1 MFDLIHAKIK
11 FNEEMRG
18 ETGNW
23 RNNPANHKL
32 IILGRKIAAAD
43 SRDSYFLYKKD
54 NINIHT
60 PDNFHSGGSLRYYYV
75 VMEEGAEITFNFV
88 DREEVKNLKDEIDCE
103 VECWELTEEEHSKIE
118 AERAEL
124 ERVRLARALEE
135 ERSKIEAER
144 LEEIR
149 KKEEAERKVRQEA
162 ERIEFEK
169 QREAERIERAKQ
181 WEEKHKIYEAVAD
194 EQWQEI
200 TVNAYFEEFDT
211 GVKFAKNG
219 VKIKNLLRKRNFSQI
234 YSWVKENHGKY
245 NYDMKCFTFRSEKH
259 RDNFM
264 CKLYAEFE
272 A

>member
-1 MFDLIHAKIK
+1 MFDLIHSRIK
-11 FNEEMRG
+11 FNEEMKG

-54 NINIHT
+54 NIIIHT
-60 PDNFHSGGSLRYYYV
+60 PDNFHTDGSLRYYYV
-75 VMEEGAEITFNFV
+75 VMEEGTEVTFNFV
-88 DREEVKNLKDEIDCE
+88 DREEVNNLKDEIDCE
-103 VECWELTEEEHSKIE
+103 IECWELTEEERSKIE

-135 ERSKIEAER
+135 ERLKIEAER

-149 KKEEAERKVRQEA
+149 KQEEAERQVRE
-162 ERIEFEK
+162 
-169 QREAERIERAKQ
+169 EAERIERAKQ
-181 WEEKHKIYEAVAD
+181 WEEKHKIYEAVAN
-194 EQWQEI
+194 EQWKEI
-200 TVNAYFEEFDT
+200 TVNTYFEEFDT
-211 GVKFAKNG
+211 GIKFAKNG

-234 YSWVKENHGKY
+234 YSWVKDNHGKY

-272 A
+272 P